1 MAFPSIRPTRASLV
15 LTITRSCRQRFMSAV
30 CKETSFALPRPPPP
44 VPKRVPF
51 AVSAHGRTW
60 QDPFHWMSD
69 VDDPEFVEHLRR
81 ENSYAQAFMADTR
94 ELQTQLVSEMKSRV
108 PADIRTPPERWGP
121 WLYYQF
127 IPEGKEFPVLC
138 RRLEA
143 EKGWAEAI
151 LSYVR
156 GQQGREQVL
165 LDWNEIAER
174 HGYVHVG
181 MCRVSPDHRFL
192 AYTVDTNASEWF
204 KLQVKDIE
212 RGCMLP
218 NIQVEGVVSVA
229 WAKDGSTLFYTLSDE
244 HQRPYRILCTKLRS
258 SNLEN
263 AVIFTERDSKYC
275 VDITGTKD
283 GKFITLNSS
292 SRNSSEVYVI
302 DAENPLGGLRR
313 ICKRVSDVRFF
324 VEHHCGSFYIL
335 TNAPLCECVEWN
347 GHGYYLARSM
357 VEDPELG
364 KFQNVILPGAS
375 MTIEDMDVFNGH
387 LVLSI
392 DKQGEPM
399 LCSINLPINVNS
411 EHAVTL
417 EHLNPWFFPVPSNF
431 CSILPGSNH
440 DFTSQAYRAVLSSP
454 VMPDVVVEYD
464 MSRRTFS
471 TIQQEEV
478 RCVSADIGSST
489 TDYVKNF
496 VSPINVEN
504 MKGEPDENSAMQ
516 GWKDFSDV
524 YCCERKDVISH
535 DGVRI
540 PLTILY
546 SKTLWQK
553 GKCPGLL
560 HGYGAYGEVLD
571 ISWCPNRLSLLN
583 RGWVVA
589 FADASRG
596 GGGVNSMWHTS
607 GRGAYKQNSIHD
619 FASCAKYLVHEG
631 YVRDDQLCSMGH
643 SAGCLLVG
651 AAINMYPGLFHAA
664 IMKVPFLDI
673 CNTLSDP
680 TMPLS
685 ILDHEEFGDPRILP
699 QFESIMSYAPYDNIR
714 EGGCHPSTLVSASFL
729 DSRVGVWEAA
739 KWVAK
744 VREVGCTRCSHSVIL
759 RTNMSAGH
767 FGEGGHYR
775 HLKETAFDYAFL
787 MKVTGAFN
795 K

>member
-1 MAFPSIRPTRASLV
+1 
-15 LTITRSCRQRFMSAV
+15 
-30 CKETSFALPRPPPP
+30 
-44 VPKRVPF
+44 
-51 AVSAHGRTW
+51 
-60 QDPFHWMSD
+60 
-69 VDDPEFVEHLRR
+69 
-81 ENSYAQAFMADTR
+81 MADTR
-94 ELQTQLVSEMKSRV
+94 ELQAQLVSEMKSRV
-108 PADIRTPPERWGP
+108 PAEIATPPERWGP
-121 WLYYQF
+121 WLYYQY

-138 RRLEA
+138 RRFEA

-151 LSYVR
+151 LSYVT

-165 LDWNEIAER
+165 LDWNEIAEQ

-181 MCRVSPDHRFL
+181 MCRVSPDHSFL
-192 AYTVDTNASEWF
+192 AYTVDINATEWF
-204 KLQVKDIE
+204 KLQVKDLNK
-212 RGCMLP
+212 GCILP

-244 HQRPYRILCTKLRS
+244 HQRPYRVLCTNLRS

-263 AVIFTERDSKYC
+263 AVVFTERDSKYC

-302 DAENPLGGLRR
+302 DADNPLGGLRR
-313 ICKRVSDVRFF
+313 MCERVSDVRFF
-324 VEHHCGSFYIL
+324 VEHHHGSFYIL
-335 TNAPLCECVEWN
+335 TNAPLCGSVEWN

-364 KFQNVILPGAS
+364 KFQNVILPGES
-375 MTIEDMDVFNGH
+375 ITIEDMDVFNGH

-392 DKQGEPM
+392 DKQGAPM
-399 LCSINLPINVNS
+399 FCSINLPINVNS
-411 EHAVTL
+411 EHAVIL

-440 DFTSQAYRAVLSSP
+440 DFMSQAYRVVLSSP

-464 MSRRTFS
+464 MSRHTFS
-471 TIQQEEV
+471 TVQQEEV
-478 RCVSADIGSST
+478 RCVSANIGLSA

-504 MKGEPDENSAMQ
+504 IEEGL
-516 GWKDFSDV
+516 KDFSDL

-540 PLTILY
+540 PLTIIY

-571 ISWCPNRLSLLN
+571 ISWCSNRLSLLN

-589 FADASRG
+589 FADVRG
-596 GGGVNSMWHTS
+596 GGGVNSLWHSS
-607 GRGAYKQNSIHD
+607 GRGANKQNSIHD

-631 YVRDDQLCSMGH
+631 YVRADQLCSIGH

-651 AAINMYPGLFHAA
+651 AAINVYPGLFHAA

-673 CNTLSDP
+673 CNTLLDP
-680 TMPLS
+680 NMPLS
-685 ILDHEEFGDPRILP
+685 LLDHEEFGDPRILP
-699 QFESIMSYAPYDNIR
+699 QFESIMSYAPYNNIR

-744 VREVGCTRCSHSVIL
+744 VREVGCSHCSHSVIL

-767 FGEGGHYR
+767 FGEGGHYG
-775 HLKETAFDYAFL
+775 HLEELAFDYAFL
-787 MKVTGAFN
+787 MKVTGAFSMCFC
-795 K
+795 KA